1 MTINPRLIKASL
13 QAIDPIADTV
23 VGHFY
28 ALLFMIDP
36 ALRDLFP
43 VSMAAQRD
51 RLLQA
56 LLHIGRNA
64 DDLSGLT
71 PFLEQLG
78 RDHRK
83 YGVRPEHY
91 QSVGTALMTALA
103 RYTREQWTAELAESW
118 GEAYQIAATVMLQA
132 AHAAD
137 AEIPSTW
144 IAEVTAHER
153 RGIDVAVL
161 TLAPDQPFPYR
172 AGQYLSIQT
181 PMWPR
186 VWRHYSI
193 ANAPRA
199 DQTLEIH
206 VRAVPAGW
214 VSNALVH
221 HTRVGDR
228 IVLGPAMGS
237 MLLPGDS
244 TLPALAIG
252 GGTGI
257 SPIKA
262 LIEEMADQRYPR
274 TMRVFFGVRR
284 LNDLYDLDALTRLA
298 FQHSWLAVAPV
309 VSDETMYPGL
319 RGPVVQTALTL
330 GPWYGHD
337 VFLAG
342 PPAMLQTGLSAL
354 NQTGIA
360 RSSIRF
366 DPCFAP

>member
-1 MTINPRLIKASL
+1 MTINPRLVKESL
-13 QAIDPIADTV
+13 QVIDPIADTV

-28 ALLFMIDP
+28 AVLFMIDP

-43 VSMAAQRD
+43 ASMAAQRD

-56 LLHIGRNA
+56 LLHIGRNV
-64 DDLSGLT
+64 DDLPGLT
-71 PFLEQLG
+71 PYLEQLG

-83 YGVRPEHY
+83 YGVLPEHY

-103 RYTREQWTAELAESW
+103 RYTGEHWTPELAESW
-118 GEAYQIAATVMLQA
+118 SEAYQIGATVMLRA

-137 AEIPSTW
+137 AATPAVWT
-144 IAEVTAHER
+144 AEVTRHEL
-153 RGIDVAVL
+153 RGPDIAIL
-161 TLAPDQPFPYR
+161 TLVPDQPFPYR

-199 DQTLEIH
+199 DQSLEIH

-221 HTRVGDR
+221 YTRVGDR
-228 IVLGPAMGS
+228 ILLGPAMGS
-237 MLLPGDS
+237 MLLSPNS

-262 LIEEMADQRYPR
+262 LIEEMAGQRYPR

-298 FQHSWLAVAPV
+298 FQHRWLAVAPV
-309 VSDETMYPGL
+309 VSDEIMYPGL
-319 RGPVVQTALTL
+319 RGPVVETALTL

-342 PPAMLQTGLSAL
+342 PPAMLQGGLPAL
-354 NQTGIA
+354 DQAGIV

-366 DPCFAP
+366 DPYFAT